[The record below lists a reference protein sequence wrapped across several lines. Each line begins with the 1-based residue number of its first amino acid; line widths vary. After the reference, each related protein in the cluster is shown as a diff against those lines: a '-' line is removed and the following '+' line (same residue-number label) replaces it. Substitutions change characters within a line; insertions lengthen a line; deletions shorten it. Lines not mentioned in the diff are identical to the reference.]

1 MMAEALALMLAW
13 GQVPEIQEDVIRV
26 TGLGAAVCADG
37 ANGLNQVTA
46 EEARARGLYV
56 EPGQQMVPLVAY
68 HPDDE
73 GPRRLWKDGR
83 TEPKGLDAP
92 ENMTGQKVVQT
103 SGPGAGAYLS
113 ETALVDGRYPEG
125 DPRRYFDS
133 SQVAGWVLP
142 GTMLRDR
149 GVGLGDLAAIT
160 YKGVTIWA
168 QGYDVG
174 PQKSGKLE
182 ISVAACRQLGID
194 DCARNGGVPDGVS
207 ITILAGSRHFAA
219 QEGKIRPWT
228 RESAA
233 AIAELAHAYLGDN

>member
-1 MMAEALALMLAW
+1 MMGQLLALALAW
-13 GQVPEIQEDVIRV
+13 GVEADVHEDVIRV
-26 TGLGAAVCADG
+26 EGLGAAVCADG
-37 ANGLNQVTA
+37 ANGLNVVSA

-56 EPGQQMVPLVAY
+56 EPGQERVPLVAY

-73 GPRRLWKDGR
+73 GPRRLWNH

-92 ENMTGQKVVQT
+92 ENMTGPKVVQT

-133 SQVAGWVLP
+133 SKVAGWVLP
-142 GTMLRDR
+142 AGMLKAQ

-168 QGYDVG
+168 QCYDVG
-174 PQKSGKLE
+174 PQQSKLLE
-182 ISVAACRQLGID
+182 MSVAACQQLGID
-194 DCARNGGVPDGVS
+194 DCARNGGVPDGLS

-228 RESAA
+228 AESAA
-233 AIAELAHAYLGDN
+233 AIAQLAHAYLGQAD

>member
-1 MMAEALALMLAW
+1 MKTEALALMLAW
-13 GQVPEIQEDVIRV
+13 GQVPDIHEDVIRV
-26 TGLGAAVCADG
+26 SNLGIAVCADG
-37 ANGLNQVTA
+37 ANGLRSVTA
-46 EEARARGLYV
+46 EEARARGLHV
-56 EPGQQMVPLVAY
+56 EPGQELVPLVAY

-73 GPRRLWKDGR
+73 GPRRLWKDH

-92 ENMTGQKVVQT
+92 ENMTGVKVIQLD
-103 SGPGAGAYLS
+103 GPGVGAYLS

-133 SQVAGWVLP
+133 SQVAGWVIP

-149 GVGLGDLAAIT
+149 GVGLGDLASIT
-160 YKGVTIWA
+160 YKGITIWA
-168 QGYDVG
+168 QAYDVG
-174 PQKSGKLE
+174 PQRSEKLE
-182 ISVAACRQLGID
+182 ISVEACRQLGID
-194 DCARNGGVPDGVS
+194 DCARNGGVPDGVT